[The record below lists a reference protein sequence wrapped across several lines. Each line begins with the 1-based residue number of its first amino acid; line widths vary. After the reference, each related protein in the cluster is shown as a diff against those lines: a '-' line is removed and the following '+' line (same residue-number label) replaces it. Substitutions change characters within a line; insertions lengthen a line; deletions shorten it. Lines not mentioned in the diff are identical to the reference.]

1 MILKKN
7 FIFKKKK
14 IKSYIL
20 PKNES
25 CFCFSAHTHL
35 SLSLFFFFFSLS
47 PSLSLFFL
55 SFSLFSLSLS
65 LSLDVDKMRARKK
78 RNVSK
83 NYLKF
88 AKISKQVNQTAENLT
103 QIHWPCLDIYKTG
116 FRLLNY
122 WKERIND
129 LQTKINR
136 TLVRNN
142 PRPNYCQP
150 TIL

>member
-35 SLSLFFFFFSLS
+35 SLSFFSF
-47 PSLSLFFL
+47 SLSLFFL
-55 SFSLFSLSLS
+55 FLSQSF
-65 LSLDVDKMRARKK
+65 SLDVDKMRARKK

-88 AKISKQVNQTAENLT
+88 AKISKQVNQTAENLA